1 MKKLTTIFL
10 ITLLSALVS
19 NAQKNTRDTT
29 GDVCIP
35 YPIIKSIQTDLLI
48 GDSAKALLT
57 IASTESSL
65 LKRQVFDQMNAIDN
79 YKVSEANL
87 KVQIKNLT
95 EQVSMYKGSYT
106 TLENNFNILS
116 KKYRKNR
123 VKNTLWDILLIGGGI
138 IVTGE
143 MLHYRNLYIKQM

>member
-1 MKKLTTIFL
+1 MKKSTTTI
-10 ITLLSALVS
+10 LLLLLAFIC
-19 NAQKNTRDTT
+19 NAQKTDTT
-29 GDVCIP
+29 RDVCIP
-35 YPIIKSIQTDLLI
+35 YPVIKSIQTDLLI
-48 GDSAKALLT
+48 GDSAKALLSV
-57 IASTESSL
+57 STTETAL

-79 YKVSEANL
+79 YKASETNL
-87 KVQIKNLT
+87 KAQIKNLT
-95 EQVSMYKGSYT
+95 EQVSMYKGAYAP
-106 TLENNFNILS
+106 LENNFNALS

>member
-19 NAQKNTRDTT
+19 NAQKITDTM

-35 YPIIKSIQTDLLI
+35 YPIIKTIQTDLLI

-65 LKRQVFDQMNAIDN
+65 LKRQVFDQINAIDL
-79 YKVSEANL
+79 YKSSEANL
-87 KVQIKNLT
+87 KAQIKNLS
-95 EQVSMYKGSYT
+95 EQVSMNKGAYT
-106 TLENNFNILS
+106 ALENNFNVLS
-116 KKYRKNR
+116 NKYRKNK
-123 VKNTLWDILLIGGGI
+123 VKNTLWDVLLIGGAFI
-138 IVTGE
+138 LTSE
-143 MLHYRNLYIKQM
+143 MLHYRDLYIKHM